1 MITIEALRKYVF
13 SFPEVEEAPHFEKIS
28 FRVKKKIFVTYSH
41 SNHTITLKLSLEE
54 QDVFSSGKDN
64 AIFPVPNAWGKQGWT
79 VVDLSSVHED
89 LFHDVIITAYC
100 TVAPKKLAEK
110 IKNNSQFDTN

>member
-1 MITIEALRKYVF
+1 MITIEGLRKYVF

-28 FRVKKKIFVTYSH
+28 FRVQKKIFVTYSH

-64 AIFPVPNAWGKQGWT
+64 AIFPVPNEWGKQGWT

-89 LFHDVIITAYC
+89 LFHDAITTAYC
-100 TVAPKKLAEK
+100 TIAPKKLVQLVQKKLA
-110 IKNNSQFDTN
+110 